1 MTAISAKRSIA
12 AAVIGNALEWFD
24 LVVYGFFAPVIA
36 DVFFP
41 VRDRSV
47 ALLYALGTFGI
58 SFIVR
63 PFGAIILGRFGDR
76 NGRRA
81 ALVLITSLMF
91 LGTLMIA
98 VLPTYSQIGAAAPV
112 LLLVAR
118 LIQGFSAGGE
128 FGSATAYLAEQSPHR
143 RGFYSSWQVAGQ
155 GLATL
160 LAAGAGYLLTV
171 SLSEHEL
178 HSWGWRMPFVF
189 GLLIG
194 PVAYAIRFHALE
206 SPEFIET
213 RNRPPRTPCPRFA
226 MAMAVQVSVGG
237 GAVMA
242 ATVSLY
248 LMLYMPTFSRTVLG
262 LDASI
267 GFAATFAAGAVLTLV
282 PPCAGALSDRV
293 GRLAVA
299 VPALVLM
306 GLSPIPL
313 FFWLVSGPS
322 AMKVITVQVL
332 IGLFSAIYLGV
343 LPAFLSELFS
353 LDVRTL
359 GLSLS
364 YNLAVV
370 IAGGFAPLLFALL
383 VKWTGSNASPSFYLA
398 LASVVSLVSL
408 LIARQRRRTV

>member
-1 MTAISAKRSIA
+1 MTPISAKRSIVA
-12 AAVIGNALEWFD
+12 AAIGNALEWFD

-36 DVFFP
+36 DLFFP
-41 VRDRSV
+41 GRDRSV

-58 SFIVR
+58 SFVVR
-63 PFGAIILGRFGDR
+63 PVGAVILGRFADR

-81 ALVLITSLMF
+81 ALVVITSLM
-91 LGTLMIA
+91 LVGTLMIA
-98 VLPTYSQIGAAAPV
+98 VLPTYSQIGVAAPV

-128 FGSATAYLAEQSPHR
+128 FGSATAYLAEQSPNR

-155 GLATL
+155 GLATV
-160 LAAGAGYLLTV
+160 LAAGAGFLLTV
-171 SLSEHEL
+171 ALSEQEL

-194 PVAYAIRFHALE
+194 PAAYLMRFRALE
-206 SPEFIET
+206 SPEFIEA
-213 RNRPPRTPCPRFA
+213 RNRPTPTPRPRLS
-226 MAMAVQVSVGG
+226 MAMAAQVSVGS

-267 GFAATFAAGAVLTLV
+267 GFAASFASGAVLTLV
-282 PPCAGALSDRV
+282 TPFAGALSDRV
-293 GRLAVA
+293 GRFAVA
-299 VPALVLM
+299 VPAVVLM

-313 FFWLVSGPS
+313 FFWLVSDPS

-332 IGLFSAIYLGV
+332 IGLFSAVYLGV

-383 VKWTGSNASPSFYLA
+383 VNWTGSSASPSFYLA
-398 LASVVSLVSL
+398 LAAMVSLLSL
-408 LIARQRRRTV
+408 LIARQRHRTV